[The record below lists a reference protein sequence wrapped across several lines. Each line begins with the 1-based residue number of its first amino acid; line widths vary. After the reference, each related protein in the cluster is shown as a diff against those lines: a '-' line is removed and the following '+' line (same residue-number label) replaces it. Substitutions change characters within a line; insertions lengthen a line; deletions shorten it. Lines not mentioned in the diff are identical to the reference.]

1 MKTKEVLVYDNQH
14 CFSRFLKKQFGNEI
28 KFKVFKKFSSKDNF
42 DTIQDKYS
50 FIFFIVYSGEDLFDF
65 IKLQGKE
72 VPIVVCSF
80 NKEILYKFENI
91 TDIGLLDISASR
103 EKLIRNFKMVLHTY
117 SETYTDLV

>member
-14 CFSRFLKKQFGNEI
+14 CFSRFLKKQFGKEI
-28 KFKVFKKFSSKDNF
+28 KFKVFKKFSSEDNF